1 MRKRFKFARGA
12 IWLFLVLSILLL
24 GYTYYRAEIV
34 YQGGYPEKYFQYYVI
49 SLTGILFWGVILR
62 LKDEIKLNIAMVT
75 TSLVVGV
82 YLVEITLNFTDHA
95 GWGKF
100 AAHTAVTKI
109 DARNKFQVY
118 QDLKSEGVD
127 ATLSLRPAMFRSIKG
142 VPGIEPL
149 FPLGG
154 LSGKVTVVKNE
165 TGKFMIYLSDRYGFN
180 NPDLEWDASQTEWVL
195 AGDSMA
201 QGFAVQQGEDI
212 AGQIRSKTGENV
224 ITLGMGGNGP
234 LTELATLK
242 EYAESR
248 KPETVLWLY
257 YESNDLAELI
267 EEKPVPLLTSYLQ
280 PQFSQNLM
288 HRQEEIDER
297 LLEYFFERIKSKS
310 EKLFFTGE
318 PQEMAEY
325 LWMTRILRLYNIRRR
340 LESQSPKQHEAVMPL
355 FTEILKKARDRV
367 AAWGGKLYFVYVPSW
382 LRYRDDVLY
391 HDPSHIKRVEVIGV
405 VKDLNLPVID
415 IHQEVFANHP
425 DPLSLFP
432 FRAHAHYTP
441 EGFSEV
447 AKAII
452 LGVRN
457 AQRRPSQE

>member
-154 LSGKVTVVKNE
+154 LSGKVTV
-165 TGKFMIYLSDRYGFN
+165 
-180 NPDLEWDASQTEWVL
+180 LE
-195 AGDSMA
+195 
-201 QGFAVQQGEDI
+201 F
-212 AGQIRSKTGENV
+212 
-224 ITLGMGGNGP
+224 
-234 LTELATLK
+234 
-242 EYAESR
+242 
-248 KPETVLWLY
+248 
-257 YESNDLAELI
+257 
-267 EEKPVPLLTSYLQ
+267 
-280 PQFSQNLM
+280 
-288 HRQEEIDER
+288 
-297 LLEYFFERIKSKS
+297 
-310 EKLFFTGE
+310 KL
-318 PQEMAEY
+318 
-325 LWMTRILRLYNIRRR
+325 
-340 LESQSPKQHEAVMPL
+340 
-355 FTEILKKARDRV
+355 
-367 AAWGGKLYFVYVPSW
+367 
-382 LRYRDDVLY
+382 
-391 HDPSHIKRVEVIGV
+391 
-405 VKDLNLPVID
+405 
-415 IHQEVFANHP
+415 
-425 DPLSLFP
+425 
-432 FRAHAHYTP
+432 
-441 EGFSEV
+441 
-447 AKAII
+447 
-452 LGVRN
+452 
-457 AQRRPSQE
+457 